1 VGKLEVLLCSLVN
14 FLDHFSSAH
23 IELFFSIHVCLLW
36 DRALIPQV
44 VIATFWSLARSYT
57 RPFLLVM
64 SNYWWAYRTIPLIS
78 KVFRDVQVL
87 DCTDNFKFRGG
98 KGAGDRLIMALVG
111 TPVLEELAAL
121 PPLDESSVSVID
133 VLENRFDT
141 HEKQRTEIERIRQQC
156 DISTIRPRKMPDYYD
171 P

>member
-1 VGKLEVLLCSLVN
+1 M
-14 FLDHFSSAH
+14 FA
-23 IELFFSIHVCLLW
+23 LFIVSGL
-36 DRALIPQV
+36 
-44 VIATFWSLARSYT
+44 T
-57 RPFLLVM
+57 
-64 SNYWWAYRTIPLIS
+64 
-78 KVFRDVQVL
+78 
-87 DCTDNFKFRGG
+87 
-98 KGAGDRLIMALVG
+98 RLIMALVG